1 MPYLSGIDQYFTPL
15 SLNGLDA
22 FTSSVQDNA
31 LLLDGSN
38 AMLADLN
45 AGGHSVK
52 NINAAVT
59 SDEAVNLG
67 QLTTSLGNYVDRTSA
82 QSVAGVKTF
91 TDQVVLSSGA
101 TCNSQRIQNVANPT
115 AAQDAATKSYVDTQD
130 ALRVAKSGDAM
141 TGNLSMGANFVTCTS
156 NPTLSDQLTRK
167 GYVDTVVNDF
177 AAVKVS
183 KSGDSM
189 TGNLSMGANF
199 VTCTSNPTLFD
210 QLTRKGYVDTVVNDF
225 AAVKVSKS
233 GDSMTGNLSMGSNFV
248 TCTSNP
254 TLFDQLTR
262 KWYVDTVVNDFAAVK
277 VSKSG
282 DSMTGQLSMGS
293 NKIVSLANGTAA
305 SDAAT
310 FGQLTGAIN
319 VPAVQQVTT
328 STFSITDATPLTT
341 MLFFDGGTVSLPTNL
356 TPGKILQ
363 FVHNYNTSNAISL
376 WSGLGGGFINGVGGA
391 QQTIKLQFCHS
402 VTLLAQPSGWYFI
415 LSINQLAPHSRVM
428 NDYGSNAMG
437 IWTWDGNTLNSSAK
451 RMEISHTA
459 VSTTVPLSPGAW
471 SSGQLIATKIYNQ
484 VSSGTGV
491 LTVANGVTSTWKTLT
506 YTCLNS
512 PSSSL
517 LVVEVWAPFAMEGN
531 AADETFVIVEDTTG
545 TAQQIVK
552 NGQRWNNASGGG
564 TRSGAM
570 LPVTGSYA
578 PSQATGTNARTIRIQ
593 FDNNSGDDDL
603 YICKMYE
610 NAALVD
616 QDTWTV
622 RVTEYKA

>member
-52 NINAAVT
+52 NMDAAVT

-189 TGNLSMGANF
+189 TGNLSMGA
-199 VTCTSNPTLFD
+199 
-210 QLTRKGYVDTVVNDF
+210 
-225 AAVKVSKS
+225 
-233 GDSMTGNLSMGSNFV
+233 NFV